1 MVIGNP
7 FRLRFT
13 EQQRDHMGFIRTFS
27 VGMLEVLP
35 PAESAWNRLV
45 VLRSAPG
52 AGKTSILRLLTPESL
67 TAIIGIDNPEDAIK
81 VLRVALE
88 ELDVIRGGTLS
99 VLGVMVNVGKDYRS
113 LIDLGPKG
121 AGNIKVFFKLL
132 DARIISRAIEAVALA
147 NGLKFPD
154 DVNRI
159 RFVPRAGSAGELAKE
174 ALSQIGVSTL
184 DDSIQPGGRG
194 GLHGDALLRVMRSK
208 ERSVLTLLDSLLPVE
223 WDFEVGHSRLYSLAM
238 LGNCDIEVDGHEVA
252 YRTVVLFD
260 DVHELEEAQREAL
273 YRQLLDRANNLGR
286 WIAERKE
293 AVPDHELLTG
303 STNGRDYQL
312 VALEDELSA
321 GTKGGHSLRLERI
334 LGGIANS
341 RAQVH
346 LASFGVHE
354 PFTSLLRS
362 AEEIEPGRKLDI
374 FNTVSANVRSLVA
387 ENPQYRSWLAA
398 AEDRQVGL
406 DRLEAA
412 HDWRELQILVERD
425 IKRSPPALFEFELE
439 SERATRMAS
448 SSTKA
453 AARLFLANEHALP
466 YYVGC
471 DTLADLSSRN
481 VEQYLGLGGDMFELM
496 MSAVTQRRRNGAY
509 LTAAEQD
516 QRVRRSSKLLW
527 EAVVRRVAY
536 GPDVLA
542 LLHIIADNSRME
554 TYRSTAPYAP
564 GVTGTAIAMHE
575 RSLLFKSQNDGG
587 SYVRYG
593 RLSRALASAVA
604 NNLLE
609 MSPEATSSKGQKW
622 SVFYLN
628 RLLCPHFDLPLQRGG
643 FREQSIAKLSR
654 KLDLASRAGADRP
667 APDATMPLNSLEG
680 WPR

>member
-1 MVIGNP
+1 
-7 FRLRFT
+7 
-13 EQQRDHMGFIRTFS
+13 MGFIRTFS

-67 TAIIGIDNPEDAIK
+67 TAIVGIDNPEDAIK
-81 VLRVALE
+81 ALRVALE
-88 ELDVIRGGTLS
+88 ELEVIHKGSLR

-121 AGNIKVFFKLL
+121 AGNHKVFFKLL
-132 DARIISRAIEAVALA
+132 DARIIARAIEAVALA
-147 NGLKFPD
+147 NDLRFPD
-154 DVNRI
+154 DAKRI
-159 RFVPRAGSAGELAKE
+159 RFVPRSGSGGESAKE
-174 ALSQIGVSTL
+174 ALSQIGASTF
-184 DDSIQPGGRG
+184 DDS
-194 GLHGDALLRVMRSK
+194 LHSIDSDGYYADALLRVVRTK

-223 WDFEVGHSRLYSLAM
+223 WESEVGHSRLYSLPF
-238 LGNCDIEVDGHEVA
+238 LGNCDIEVDGHTVA
-252 YRTVVLFD
+252 YRPVVLFD
-260 DVHELEEAQREAL
+260 DVHDLEEEQREAL
-273 YRQLLDRANNLGR
+273 YGQLLDRTNNLGR

-321 GTKGGHSLRLERI
+321 GSKGGHSPRLERI

-341 RAQVH
+341 RAQLH
-346 LASFGVHE
+346 LASLGVHE
-354 PFTSLLRS
+354 QFTSLLRS
-362 AEEIEPGRKLDI
+362 AEEIEPIRKLEV
-374 FNTVSANVRSLVA
+374 FNSVIADVRALVDA
-387 ENPQYRSWLAA
+387 NPQYRSWMAA

-412 HDWRELQILVERD
+412 YDWRELQILIERD
-425 IKRSPPALFEFELE
+425 IKRSPPALFDYELE
-439 SERATRMAS
+439 SEQATRMAS
-448 SSTKA
+448 SGTKS
-453 AARLFLANEHALP
+453 AARLFLANEHTLP

-471 DTLADLSSRN
+471 DVLADLSSRN
-481 VEQYLGLGGDMFELM
+481 VEQYLSLGGDMFELM
-496 MSAVTQRRRNGAY
+496 MSAVTQRRRTGAY
-509 LTAAEQD
+509 LSTAEQD

-527 EAVVRRVAY
+527 EAVVRRVAH

-542 LLHIIADNSRME
+542 LLHTIADNSRTE
-554 TYRSTAPYAP
+554 TFRATAPYAP
-564 GVTGTAIAMHE
+564 GVTGTAIALHE
-575 RSLLFKSQNDGG
+575 RSFLFEIKSD
-587 SYVRYG
+587 SVTYARYE

-609 MSPEATSSKGQKW
+609 MSPEATSAKGQKW

-643 FREQSIAKLSR
+643 FREQPIAKLSQ
-654 KLDLASRAGADRP
+654 KLDLARRVSADRP
-667 APDATMPLNSLEG
+667 APDPTTPLNSLEG